1 MTSKEHTK
9 HCQQKTSK
17 YDHNKIKIIPSLE
30 ILNWIEEKVRLQ
42 VDPKLSDVK
51 LQLQETYAP
60 KKIVFSKWSYRF
72 RKHPDVDIVILGRN
86 GDNNPRW
93 TIPSVR
99 YRAYN
104 IDKDDEKQPEMDD

>member
-1 MTSKEHTK
+1 MLFIREISKEQRQGKLLCNTITK
-9 HCQQKTSK
+9 HTC
-17 YDHNKIKIIPSLE
+17 E
-30 ILNWIEEKVRLQ
+30 A

-72 RKHPDVDIVILGRN
+72 RKHPDVDISILGRN

-93 TIPSVR
+93 TIPR
-99 YRAYN
+99 IRHRAYN
-104 IDKDDEKQPEMDD
+104 IDKDDDEKQPELDD